1 MRNRA
6 RLFAVPTIALL
17 SPGAVALA
25 AGPATADDL
34 DEWTPVDNAEYL
46 VRTPDHDATVFF
58 RTPDGRNCAIY
69 LDGLSGCDAVPIDAP
84 AGTNQVR
91 VSGTEPAHYVASETP
106 TFTYSGEA
114 KVLPEG
120 HKVALEYTTC
130 GVGFQGTVTCE
141 ILEHGFTIAATYGVL
156 H

>member
-1 MRNRA
+1 MSDRA
-6 RLFAVPTIALL
+6 RLFAISTIALL
-17 SPGAVALA
+17 TTASLA
-25 AGPATADDL
+25 ATAGPADAEGL
-34 DEWTPVDNAEYL
+34 DNLTEIDNSDYL
-46 VRTPDHDATVFF
+46 VRSPDHAVTVFF
-58 RTPDGRNCAIY
+58 RTPDGRSCAIH
-69 LDGLSGCDAVPIDAP
+69 LDKLSGCDAVPADAP

-91 VSGTEPAHYVASETP
+91 VSGSEPARYITSDSP

-120 HKVALEYTTC
+120 RKISLGYATC

-141 ILEHGFTIAATYGVL
+141 ILEHGFTIAANYGVL